1 MADRVI
7 EEMRREEPDQPVRIE
22 IPQDEPQARKA
33 NVVADAL
40 SRKSSSSSTLAN
52 VQVTSKG
59 KKYRRRNRAVDV
71 KTERFKL

>member
-7 EEMRREEPDQPVRIE
+7 EEMRREEPDQPEMWVEVKLRVHDLQHRPE
-22 IPQDEPQARKA
+22 CLPLPDKRLYLHHK
-33 NVVADAL
+33 L
-40 SRKSSSSSTLAN
+40 SA
-52 VQVTSKG
+52 VTSKG